1 MKKIFTLIVLALF
14 MSLSAMA
21 DWSLGNLA
29 YNIKEGTTVR
39 MSKVMKSGIKVTFPE
54 VTDNKYSDVTLSAV
68 LIPETGDEILLE
80 GVAGTYK
87 DGVVFKDFGELQND
101 MKYTFKLT
109 EFIAGEGEE
118 IAWEEGNEPTL
129 TFTVKNVERKLSW
142 NLAQTVTAEEEEAI
156 KSNIAGENPMWADAT
171 NKKDAT
177 KNRFQ
182 LMTDLNE
189 EILTID
195 GNTPISMTDG
205 LYITTKAKN
214 LLIAQTSGTKV
225 KRLHLAQRG
234 NKVLIP
240 DCNVGDK
247 VAIKFGYVDTK
258 KEHSIQIPNATCPD
272 ATNEAKDSVASGKS
286 VALHVFKVEKEG
298 DLEIIVNNSVI
309 TSIEITPFSNEKYK
323 YTVVAKD
330 PEGNVLKTIK
340 TETEGAAGDVVS
352 VPYNYWLMNA
362 EGKIFT
368 YGARGSEF
376 KQDFTLKSDTTFV
389 IEYKD
394 AEISGGVYCMEGED
408 LVTAD
413 SVTVG
418 LITHQNVGVRC
429 SNRAAA
435 YNTKDVELCK
445 LNAGTYKIQAAL
457 FDNAKGNSIY
467 NFSVGVDSIGLMSTS
482 DNMSL
487 AESSLIT
494 VTEDN
499 TPVIWKA
506 GTSDNKGLDAI
517 IIYASTDTPEP
528 EPEPGTGIKD
538 VTVSGNAKASKMV
551 RNGQII
557 IVKGNNEYNV
567 VGSQIK

>member
-29 YNIKEGTTVR
+29 YNIKEGATVR

-272 ATNEAKDSVASGKS
+272 ATNEAKDSVASPKKEATHAFT
-286 VALHVFKVEKEG
+286 VKKEG

-309 TSIEITPFSNEKYK
+309 TSIEITPASNERYK

-457 FDNAKGNSIY
+457 FDNAKTGSVY
-467 NFSVGVDSIGLMSTS
+467 NFYVGTDSIGLMSTS

-506 GTSDNKGLDAI
+506 GTSESKGLDAI

-538 VTVSGNAKASKMV
+538 VTVSGNAKAKKVV

>member
-1 MKKIFTLIVLALF
+1 
-14 MSLSAMA
+14 
-21 DWSLGNLA
+21 
-29 YNIKEGTTVR
+29 
-39 MSKVMKSGIKVTFPE
+39 
-54 VTDNKYSDVTLSAV
+54 
-68 LIPETGDEILLE
+68 
-80 GVAGTYK
+80 
-87 DGVVFKDFGELQND
+87 
-101 MKYTFKLT
+101 
-109 EFIAGEGEE
+109 
-118 IAWEEGNEPTL
+118 
-129 TFTVKNVERKLSW
+129 
-142 NLAQTVTAEEEEAI
+142 
-156 KSNIAGENPMWADAT
+156 MWADAT

-234 NKVLIP
+234 NKILIP

-323 YTVVAKD
+323 YTAVAKD
-330 PEGNVLKTIK
+330 PEGNVLKTFI

-457 FDNAKGNSIY
+457 FDNAKTGSVY
-467 NFSVGVDSIGLMSTS
+467 NFYVGTDSIGLMSTS

-506 GTSDNKGLDAI
+506 GTSESKGLDAI

-528 EPEPGTGIKD
+528 EPGEGTGIKD
-538 VTVSGNAKASKMV
+538 ITVSGKAKAKKMV

>member
-29 YNIKEGTTVR
+29 YNIKEGATVR

-457 FDNAKGNSIY
+457 FDNAKTGSVY
-467 NFSVGVDSIGLMSTS
+467 NFYVGTDSIGLMSTS

-506 GTSDNKGLDAI
+506 GTSESKGLDAI

-538 VTVSGNAKASKMV
+538 VTVSGNAKAKKVV

>member
-21 DWSLGNLA
+21 DWSLGNLG
-29 YNIKEGTTVR
+29 YNIKEGATVR

-54 VTDNKYSDVTLSAV
+54 VTDNKYSDVTMSAV

-87 DGVVFKDFGELQND
+87 DGVVFKEFGELQND

-118 IAWEEGNEPTL
+118 IAWEEGTEPTL

-142 NLAQTVTAEEEEAI
+142 NLAQTVTAEEEEALKTI
-156 KSNIAGENPMWADAT
+156 AAGENPRWITAGSGSKA
-171 NKKDAT
+171 
-177 KNRFQ
+177 RFQ
-182 LMTDLNE
+182 LMADLNE

-205 LYITTKAKN
+205 LYITSKAKN
-214 LLIAQTSGTKV
+214 LLVAQTAGTSV
-225 KRLHLAQRG
+225 KRLHLAQKG
-234 NKVLIP
+234 NKILIP

-247 VAIKFGYVDTK
+247 VAIKHGYVDNK
-258 KEHSIQIPNATCPD
+258 KEYSIQIPNATCPD
-272 ATNEAKDSVASGKS
+272 ATNANKDSIRSEKKPS
-286 VALHVFKVEKEG
+286 LHVFTVNKEG

-330 PEGNVLKTIK
+330 PEGNVLKTFK

-376 KQDFTLKSDTTFV
+376 KQEFTLKSDTTFV

-435 YNTKDVELCK
+435 YNTVDVELCK

-467 NFSVGVDSIGLMSTS
+467 NFYVGTDSIGLMSTS

-506 GTSDNKGLDAI
+506 GTSESKGLDAI
-517 IIYASTDTPEP
+517 IIYASTDSP
-528 EPEPGTGIKD
+528 EPEPGPGTGIND
-538 VTVSGNAKASKMV
+538 VTVSGKAKAKKMV

-557 IVKGNNEYNV
+557 IVKGNNEYNA

>member
-1 MKKIFTLIVLALF
+1 MKKIFTLTVLALF

-21 DWSLGNLA
+21 DWSLGNLG
-29 YNIKEGTTVR
+29 YNIKEGATVR
-39 MSKVMKSGIKVTFPE
+39 LSKVMKSGIKVTFPE
-54 VTDNKYSDVTLSAV
+54 VTDNKYADVNLSAV
-68 LIPETGDEILLE
+68 LTPETGDEIVLE
-80 GVAGTYK
+80 GVGTYT

-101 MKYTFKLT
+101 MKYTLKITYFN
-109 EFIAGEGEE
+109 AGEGEE
-118 IAWEEGNEPTL
+118 IEWKEGTEPTL

-156 KSNIAGENPMWADAT
+156 KSIIAAGGENPRWTVSGSGAKA
-171 NKKDAT
+171 
-177 KNRFQ
+177 RFQ
-182 LMTDLNE
+182 LMANLDE

-205 LYITTKAKN
+205 LYITAKAKN
-214 LLIAQTSGTKV
+214 LLVAQTAGTSV

-272 ATNEAKDSVASGKS
+272 ATNEAKDSVASGKK
-286 VALHVFKVEKEG
+286 VALHLFTVKKEG

-309 TSIEITPFSNEKYK
+309 TSIEITPASNERYK
-323 YTVVAKD
+323 YTAVAKD
-330 PEGNVLKTIK
+330 PEGNVLKTFI

-362 EGKIFT
+362 EGKVFT

-413 SVTVG
+413 STAVG
-418 LITHQNVGVRC
+418 LITHQNVSVRC

-435 YNTKDVELCK
+435 YNNEDVELCK

-467 NFSVGVDSIGLMSTS
+467 NFSVGEDSIGLMSTS

-506 GTSDNKGLDAI
+506 GTSESKGLDAI

-528 EPEPGTGIKD
+528 EPGEGTGIND
-538 VTVSGNAKASKMV
+538 ITVSGNAKAKKMV

>member
-1 MKKIFTLIVLALF
+1 MKKIFTLTVLALF

-21 DWSLGNLA
+21 DWSLGNLG
-29 YNIKEGTTVR
+29 YNIKEGATVR

-54 VTDNKYSDVTLSAV
+54 VTDNIYTDVTLSAV

-87 DGVVFKDFGELQND
+87 DGVVFKEFGELQND

-118 IAWEEGNEPTL
+118 IAWKEGTEPTL
-129 TFTVKNVERKLSW
+129 TFTVKDVERKLSW

-156 KSNIAGENPMWADAT
+156 NAIAAQENGRWAT
-171 NKKDAT
+171 TGNKGKD
-177 KNRFQ
+177 RFQ

-214 LLIAQTSGTKV
+214 LLVAQTAGTSV
-225 KRLHLAQRG
+225 KRLHLAQKG
-234 NKVLIP
+234 NKILIP

-247 VAIKFGYVDTK
+247 IAITHGQVDTK
-258 KEHSIQIPNATCPD
+258 KEYSIQIPNATCPD
-272 ATNEAKDSVASGKS
+272 ATNANKDSIRSEKKPS
-286 VALHVFKVEKEG
+286 LHVFTVKKEG

-330 PEGNVLKTIK
+330 PEGNVLKTFM

-408 LVTAD
+408 LVKEGSTA
-413 SVTVG
+413 VG
-418 LITHQNVGVRC
+418 LIAHQNVGVRC

-435 YNTKDVELCK
+435 YNTEDVEFCK

-457 FDNAKGNSIY
+457 FDNVKTGSTY
-467 NFSVGVDSIGLMSTS
+467 NFSVGTEAIELMSTS

-506 GTSDNKGLDAI
+506 GTSESKGLDAI

-538 VTVSGNAKASKMV
+538 VTVSGKAKAKKMV

>member
-1 MKKIFTLIVLALF
+1 MKKIFTLTVLALF

-21 DWSLGNLA
+21 DWSLGNLG
-29 YNIKEGTTVR
+29 YNIKEGATVR

-54 VTDNKYSDVTLSAV
+54 VTDNQYSNVTLSAV
-68 LIPETGDEILLE
+68 LTPETGDAIVLE
-80 GVAGTYK
+80 GIEGTYQ

-234 NKVLIP
+234 NKILIP

-323 YTVVAKD
+323 YTAVAKD
-330 PEGNVLKTIK
+330 PEGNVLKTFI

-457 FDNAKGNSIY
+457 FDNAKTGSVY
-467 NFSVGVDSIGLMSTS
+467 NFYVGTDSIGLMSTS

-506 GTSDNKGLDAI
+506 GTSESKGLDAI

-528 EPEPGTGIKD
+528 EPGEGTGIKD
-538 VTVSGNAKASKMV
+538 ITVSGKAKAKKMV

>member
-21 DWSLGNLA
+21 GWSLGNLA
-29 YNIKEGTTVR
+29 YNIKEGATVR

-54 VTDNKYSDVTLSAV
+54 VTDNKQLDVTMNAV
-68 LIPETGDEILLE
+68 LTSATGVVIPLE
-80 GVAGTYK
+80 GVGTYK
-87 DGVVFKDFGELQND
+87 DGVVFKDFGEQLQND
-101 MKYTFKLT
+101 MKYTFKIT

-118 IAWEEGNEPTL
+118 IAWEEGSEPTL

-142 NLAQTVTAEEEEAI
+142 NLAQTVTAEEEEAL
-156 KSNIAGENPMWADAT
+156 KAIAAQNGRWT
-171 NKKDAT
+171 TTGNKGKD
-177 KNRFQ
+177 RFQ

-214 LLIAQTSGTKV
+214 LLVAQTAGTKV
-225 KRLHLAQRG
+225 KRLHLAQPG
-234 NKVLIP
+234 NKILIP

-247 VAIKFGYVDTK
+247 VAIKFGYVDKK
-258 KEHSIQIPNATCPD
+258 KEYSIQIPNATCPD
-272 ATNEAKDSVASGKS
+272 ATNEAKDSVASAKS
-286 VALHVFKVEKEG
+286 PALHVFKVEKEG

-309 TSIEITPFSNEKYK
+309 TSIDITPFSDEKYK

-352 VPYNYWLMNA
+352 VPYNFWLMNA
-362 EGKIFT
+362 EGKVFT
-368 YGARGSEF
+368 FGARGSEF

-467 NFSVGVDSIGLMSTS
+467 NFYVGTDSIGLMSTS

-506 GTSDNKGLDAI
+506 GTSESKGLDAI

-528 EPEPGTGIKD
+528 EPGEDTGIND
-538 VTVSGNAKASKMV
+538 VTVSGNAKAKKMV

-557 IVKGNNEYNV
+557 IVKGNNEYNA

>member
-29 YNIKEGTTVR
+29 YNIQEGATVR

-54 VTDNKYSDVTLSAV
+54 VTDNQYSDVTMNAV
-68 LIPETGDEILLE
+68 LTSETGDVIPLE

-87 DGVVFKDFGELQND
+87 DGVVFKDFGEQLQND
-101 MKYTFKLT
+101 MKYTFKIT

-118 IAWEEGNEPTL
+118 IAWEEGSEPTL

-142 NLAQTVTAEEEEAI
+142 NLAQTVTAEEEEAL
-156 KSNIAGENPMWADAT
+156 KAIAAQNGRWT
-171 NKKDAT
+171 TTGNKGKD
-177 KNRFQ
+177 RFQ

-214 LLIAQTSGTKV
+214 LLVAQTAGTKV
-225 KRLHLAQRG
+225 KRLHLAQPG
-234 NKVLIP
+234 NKILIP

-247 VAIKFGYVDTK
+247 IAIKHGYVDTK
-258 KEHSIQIPNATCPD
+258 KEYSIQIPNATCPD
-272 ATNEAKDSVASGKS
+272 ATNANKDSIRSEKS
-286 VALHVFKVEKEG
+286 PSLHVFTVNKEG
-298 DLEIIVNNSVI
+298 DLEIIVNNTVI

-368 YGARGSEF
+368 YGTRGSEF

-418 LITHQNVGVRC
+418 LITHQNVAVRC

-435 YNTKDVELCK
+435 YNKVDVELCK

-457 FDNAKGNSIY
+457 FDNAKTGSVY
-467 NFSVGVDSIGLMSTS
+467 NFYVGTDSIGLMSTS
-482 DNMSL
+482 DNMSI

-506 GTSDNKGLDAI
+506 GTSESKGLDAI

-528 EPEPGTGIKD
+528 EPGEDTGIND
-538 VTVSGNAKASKMV
+538 ITVSGKAKAKKMV
-551 RNGQII
+551 RNGQLI
-557 IVKGNNEYNV
+557 IVKGNNEYNA

>member
-29 YNIKEGTTVR
+29 YNIKEGATVR

-87 DGVVFKDFGELQND
+87 DGVVFKEFGELQND

-118 IAWEEGNEPTL
+118 IAWEEGTEPTL
-129 TFTVKNVERKLSW
+129 TFTVKDVERKLSW

-156 KSNIAGENPMWADAT
+156 NAIAAQENGRWAISGKGNKS
-171 NKKDAT
+171 
-177 KNRFQ
+177 RFQ

-214 LLIAQTSGTKV
+214 LLVSQTTGSY
-225 KRLHLAQRG
+225 KRLHLAQKG

-258 KEHSIQIPNATCPD
+258 NEHPIQIPNAPCPD

-362 EGKIFT
+362 EGKVFT

-445 LNAGTYKIQAAL
+445 LNADTYKIQAAL

-467 NFSVGVDSIGLMSTS
+467 NFYVGTDSIGLMSTS

-506 GTSDNKGLDAI
+506 GTSESKGLDAI

-528 EPEPGTGIKD
+528 EPGEGTGIND
-538 VTVSGNAKASKMV
+538 VTVSGKAKAKKMV

>member
-1 MKKIFTLIVLALF
+1 MKKIFTLTVLALF

-21 DWSLGNLA
+21 DWSLGNLG
-29 YNIKEGTTVR
+29 YNIKEGATVR
-39 MSKVMKSGIKVTFPE
+39 LSKVMKSGIKVTFPE
-54 VTDNKYSDVTLSAV
+54 VVENKYSNVTLSAV
-68 LIPETGDEILLE
+68 LTPETGDAIQLE
-80 GVAGTYK
+80 GVEGTYT

-205 LYITTKAKN
+205 LYITAKAKN

-340 TETEGAAGDVVS
+340 TKTEGAAGDVVS

-457 FDNAKGNSIY
+457 FDNAKTGSVY
-467 NFSVGVDSIGLMSTS
+467 NFYVGTDSIGLMSTS

-506 GTSDNKGLDAI
+506 GTSESKGLDAI

-528 EPEPGTGIKD
+528 EPGEGTGIND
-538 VTVSGNAKASKMV
+538 ITVSGNAKAKKMV

>member
-29 YNIKEGTTVR
+29 YNIKEGATVR

-54 VTDNKYSDVTLSAV
+54 VTDNKFSDVTLSAV

-87 DGVVFKDFGELQND
+87 DGVVFKEFGELQND

-129 TFTVKNVERKLSW
+129 TFTVKDVERKLSW

-156 KSNIAGENPMWADAT
+156 NAIAAQENGRWAISGKG
-171 NKKDAT
+171 NKA
-177 KNRFQ
+177 RFQ

-214 LLIAQTSGTKV
+214 LLVSQTTGSY

-272 ATNEAKDSVASGKS
+272 ATNAAKDSVASGKS
-286 VALHVFKVEKEG
+286 VALHVFNVKKEG
-298 DLEIIVNNSVI
+298 DLEMIVNNTVI
-309 TSIEITPFSNEKYK
+309 TSIEITPASNEKYK
-323 YTVVAKD
+323 YTAVAKD
-330 PEGNVLKTIK
+330 PEGNVLKTFI

-394 AEISGGVYCMEGED
+394 ANISDCVYCVEGED
-408 LVTAD
+408 LMTAD

-418 LITHQNVGVRC
+418 LITHQNVAVRC
-429 SNRAAA
+429 SNKAAA
-435 YNTKDVELCK
+435 FNTKDVELCK

-467 NFSVGVDSIGLMSTS
+467 NFYVGTDSIGLMSTS

-506 GTSDNKGLDAI
+506 GTSESKGLDAI

-528 EPEPGTGIKD
+528 EPGEGTGIND
-538 VTVSGNAKASKMV
+538 VTVSGKAKAKKMV

>member
-1 MKKIFTLIVLALF
+1 MKKIFTLTVLALF

-29 YNIKEGTTVR
+29 YNIKEGATVR

-118 IAWEEGNEPTL
+118 IAWEEGTEPTL

-457 FDNAKGNSIY
+457 FDNAKTGSVY
-467 NFSVGVDSIGLMSTS
+467 NFYVGTDSIGLMSTS

-506 GTSDNKGLDAI
+506 GTSESKGLDAI
-517 IIYASTDTPEP
+517 IICASTDTPEP
-528 EPEPGTGIKD
+528 EPGEGTGIKD
-538 VTVSGNAKASKMV
+538 ITVSGKAKAKKMV

>member
-29 YNIKEGTTVR
+29 YNIKEGATVR

-87 DGVVFKDFGELQND
+87 DGIVFKEFGELQND

-118 IAWEEGNEPTL
+118 IAWEEGTEPTL

-142 NLAQTVTAEEEEAI
+142 NLAQTVTAEEEEAL
-156 KSNIAGENPMWADAT
+156 KSIAAGENPRWITAGSGSKA
-171 NKKDAT
+171 
-177 KNRFQ
+177 RFQ
-182 LMTDLNE
+182 LMADLNE

-214 LLIAQTSGTKV
+214 LLVAQTAGTSV
-225 KRLHLAQRG
+225 KRLHLAQKG
-234 NKVLIP
+234 NKILIP

-247 VAIKFGYVDTK
+247 IAIKHGYVDNK
-258 KEHSIQIPNATCPD
+258 KEYSIQIPNATCPD
-272 ATNEAKDSVASGKS
+272 ATNANKDSIRSEKKPS
-286 VALHVFKVEKEG
+286 LHVFTVNKEG

-330 PEGNVLKTIK
+330 PEGNVLKTFK

-376 KQDFTLKSDTTFV
+376 KQEFTLKSDTTFV
-389 IEYKD
+389 IECKD

-435 YNTKDVELCK
+435 YNTVDVELCK

-467 NFSVGVDSIGLMSTS
+467 NFYVGTDSIGLMSTS

-506 GTSDNKGLDAI
+506 GTSESKGLDAI

-528 EPEPGTGIKD
+528 EPGEGTGIND
-538 VTVSGNAKASKMV
+538 VTVSGNAKAKKMV

>member
-21 DWSLGNLA
+21 GWSLGNLA
-29 YNIKEGTTVR
+29 YNIKEGATVR

-54 VTDNKYSDVTLSAV
+54 VTDNKQLDVTLNAV
-68 LIPETGDEILLE
+68 LTSATGVVIPLE
-80 GVAGTYK
+80 GFAGTYK
-87 DGVVFKDFGELQND
+87 DGVVFKDFGEQLQND
-101 MKYTFKLT
+101 MKYTFKIT

-118 IAWEEGNEPTL
+118 IAWEEGSEPTL

-142 NLAQTVTAEEEEAI
+142 NLAQTVTAEEEEAL
-156 KSNIAGENPMWADAT
+156 KAIAAQNGRWT
-171 NKKDAT
+171 TTGNKGKD
-177 KNRFQ
+177 RFQ

-214 LLIAQTSGTKV
+214 LLVAQTAGTKV
-225 KRLHLAQRG
+225 KRLHLAQPG
-234 NKVLIP
+234 NKILIP

-247 VAIKFGYVDTK
+247 VAIKFGYVDK
-258 KEHSIQIPNATCPD
+258 NKEYSIQIPNATCPD
-272 ATNEAKDSVASGKS
+272 ATNEAKDSVASAKS
-286 VALHVFKVEKEG
+286 PALHVFKVEKEG

-309 TSIEITPFSNEKYK
+309 TSIDITPFSDEKYK

-352 VPYNYWLMNA
+352 VPYNFWLMNA
-362 EGKIFT
+362 EGKVFT
-368 YGARGSEF
+368 FGARGSEF

-467 NFSVGVDSIGLMSTS
+467 NFYVGTDSIGLMSTS

-506 GTSDNKGLDAI
+506 GTSESKGLDAI

-528 EPEPGTGIKD
+528 EPGEDTGIND
-538 VTVSGNAKASKMV
+538 VTVSGNAKAKKMV

-557 IVKGNNEYNV
+557 IVKGNNEYNA

>member
-21 DWSLGNLA
+21 DWSLGNLG
-29 YNIKEGTTVR
+29 YNIKEGATVR
-39 MSKVMKSGIKVTFPE
+39 LSKVMKSGIKVTFPE

-118 IAWEEGNEPTL
+118 MAWEEGTEPTL

-309 TSIEITPFSNEKYK
+309 TSIEITPASNERYK
-323 YTVVAKD
+323 YTAVAKD
-330 PEGNVLKTIK
+330 PEGNVLKTFI

-362 EGKIFT
+362 EGKVFT
-368 YGARGSEF
+368 YGERGSEF

-394 AEISGGVYCMEGED
+394 AKISDGVYCMEGED

-457 FDNAKGNSIY
+457 FDNAKTGSVY
-467 NFSVGVDSIGLMSTS
+467 NFYVGTDSIGLMSTS

-506 GTSDNKGLDAI
+506 GTSESKGLDAI

-528 EPEPGTGIKD
+528 EPGEGTGIKD
-538 VTVSGNAKASKMV
+538 ITVSGKAKAKKMV

>member
-1 MKKIFTLIVLALF
+1 MKKIFTLTVLALF

-29 YNIKEGTTVR
+29 YNIKEGATVR

-54 VTDNKYSDVTLSAV
+54 VTDNKFSDVTLSAV

-87 DGVVFKDFGELQND
+87 DGVVFKEFGELQND
-101 MKYTFKLT
+101 MKYTFKVT

-118 IAWEEGNEPTL
+118 MTWDEGSEPTL
-129 TFTVKNVERKLSW
+129 TFTVKNVERILSW
-142 NLAQTVTAEEEEAI
+142 NLGQTVTAEEEEAL
-156 KSNIAGENPMWADAT
+156 KAIAAQENPRWAVAGSGA
-171 NKKDAT
+171 KG
-177 KNRFQ
+177 RFQ
-182 LMTDLNE
+182 LMKDLDE

-214 LLIAQTSGTKV
+214 LLVAQTSGSSV
-225 KRLHLAQRG
+225 KRLHLAQRS
-234 NKVLIP
+234 NKILIP

-272 ATNEAKDSVASGKS
+272 ATNQAKDSVASAKS
-286 VALHVFKVEKEG
+286 VALHVFTVQKEG
-298 DLEIIVNNSVI
+298 DLEMIVNNTVI
-309 TSIEITPFSNEKYK
+309 TSIEITPASNEKYK
-323 YTVVAKD
+323 YTAVAKD
-330 PEGNVLKTIK
+330 PEGNVLKTFI

-352 VPYNYWLMNA
+352 VPYNYWLKNA
-362 EGKIFT
+362 EGKVFT
-368 YGARGSEF
+368 FGARGSEF

-394 AEISGGVYCMEGED
+394 AGISDCVYCMEGED

-418 LITHQNVGVRC
+418 LITHQNVAVRC
-429 SNRAAA
+429 SNKAAA
-435 YNTKDVELCK
+435 FNTKDVEFCK

-457 FDNAKGNSIY
+457 FDNAKTGSVY
-467 NFSVGVDSIGLMSTS
+467 NFYVGTDSIGLMSTS
-482 DNMSL
+482 DNMSF
-487 AESSLIT
+487 AESALIT

-506 GTSDNKGLDAI
+506 GTSESKGLDAI
-517 IIYASTDTPEP
+517 IIYASTDAP
-528 EPEPGTGIKD
+528 EPEPGEGEGTGIND
-538 VTVSGNAKASKMV
+538 VTVSGNAKAKKMV

-557 IVKGNNEYNV
+557 IVKGNNEYNA

>member
-1 MKKIFTLIVLALF
+1 MKKIFTLTVLALF

-21 DWSLGNLA
+21 DWSLGNLG
-29 YNIKEGTTVR
+29 YNIKEGATVR
-39 MSKVMKSGIKVTFPE
+39 LSKVMKSGIKVTFPE

-272 ATNEAKDSVASGKS
+272 ATNEAKDSVASGKK
-286 VALHVFKVEKEG
+286 VALHLFKVEKEG

-362 EGKIFT
+362 EGKVFT
-368 YGARGSEF
+368 YGERGSEF

-408 LVTAD
+408 LVKEGSTA
-413 SVTVG
+413 VG

-457 FDNAKGNSIY
+457 FDNAKTGSVY
-467 NFSVGVDSIGLMSTS
+467 NFYVGTDSIGLMSTS

-506 GTSDNKGLDAI
+506 GTSESKGLDAI

-528 EPEPGTGIKD
+528 EPGEGTGIKD
-538 VTVSGNAKASKMV
+538 VTVSGNAKAKKVV

-557 IVKGNNEYNV
+557 IVKGNNEYNT

>member
-29 YNIKEGTTVR
+29 YNIKEGATVR

-467 NFSVGVDSIGLMSTS
+467 NFYVGTDSIGLMSTS

-506 GTSDNKGLDAI
+506 GTSESKGLDAI

-528 EPEPGTGIKD
+528 EPGEGTGIKD
-538 VTVSGNAKASKMV
+538 ITVSGNAKAKKMV

>member
-29 YNIKEGTTVR
+29 YNIKEGATVR

-54 VTDNKYSDVTLSAV
+54 VTDNKFSDVTMSAV

-457 FDNAKGNSIY
+457 FDNAKTGSVY
-467 NFSVGVDSIGLMSTS
+467 NFYVGTDSIGLMSTS

-506 GTSDNKGLDAI
+506 GTSESKGLDAI

-528 EPEPGTGIKD
+528 EPGEGTGIKD
-538 VTVSGNAKASKMV
+538 ITVSGKAKAKKMV

>member
-29 YNIKEGTTVR
+29 YNIKEGATVR

-54 VTDNKYSDVTLSAV
+54 VTDNKYSDVTMSAV

-118 IAWEEGNEPTL
+118 IAWEEGTEPTL

-142 NLAQTVTAEEEEAI
+142 NLAQTVTAEEEEALKTI
-156 KSNIAGENPMWADAT
+156 AAGENPRWITAGSGSKA
-171 NKKDAT
+171 
-177 KNRFQ
+177 RFQ
-182 LMTDLNE
+182 LMADLNE

-205 LYITTKAKN
+205 LYITSKAKN
-214 LLIAQTSGTKV
+214 LLVAQTAGTSV
-225 KRLHLAQRG
+225 KRLHLAQKG
-234 NKVLIP
+234 NKILIP
-240 DCNVGDK
+240 DCNAGDK
-247 VAIKFGYVDTK
+247 IAIKHGYVDNK
-258 KEHSIQIPNATCPD
+258 KEYSIQIPNATCPD
-272 ATNEAKDSVASGKS
+272 ATNANKDSIRSEKKPS
-286 VALHVFKVEKEG
+286 LHVFTVNKEG
-298 DLEIIVNNSVI
+298 DLEIIVNNTVI

-330 PEGNVLKTIK
+330 PEGNVLKTFK

-376 KQDFTLKSDTTFV
+376 KQEFTLKSDTTFV

-394 AEISGGVYCMEGED
+394 AEISDGVYCMEGED

-435 YNTKDVELCK
+435 YNTVDVELCK

-467 NFSVGVDSIGLMSTS
+467 NFYVGTDSIGLMSTS

-506 GTSDNKGLDAI
+506 GTSESKGLDAI

-528 EPEPGTGIKD
+528 EPGEGTGIND
-538 VTVSGNAKASKMV
+538 VTVSGKAKAKKMV

-557 IVKGNNEYNV
+557 IVKGNNKYNV

>member
-21 DWSLGNLA
+21 DWSLGNLG
-29 YNIKEGTTVR
+29 YNIKEGATVR

-457 FDNAKGNSIY
+457 FDNAKTGSVY
-467 NFSVGVDSIGLMSTS
+467 NFYVGTDSIGLMSTS

-506 GTSDNKGLDAI
+506 GTSESKGLDAI

-528 EPEPGTGIKD
+528 EPGEGTGIKD
-538 VTVSGNAKASKMV
+538 ITVSGKAKAKKMV

>member
-1 MKKIFTLIVLALF
+1 MKKIFTLTVLALF

-21 DWSLGNLA
+21 DWSLGNLG
-29 YNIKEGTTVR
+29 YNIKEGATVR

-182 LMTDLNE
+182 LMTDLDE

-195 GNTPISMTDG
+195 GSTPISMTDG
-205 LYITTKAKN
+205 LYITAKAKN

-247 VAIKFGYVDTK
+247 VAIKFGYVDTR
-258 KEHSIQIPNATCPD
+258 KEYSIQIPNATCPD
-272 ATNEAKDSVASGKS
+272 ATNEAKDSVASGKK
-286 VALHVFKVEKEG
+286 VALHLFKVEKEG

-309 TSIEITPFSNEKYK
+309 TSIEITPASNERYK

-362 EGKIFT
+362 EGKVFT
-368 YGARGSEF
+368 YGERGSEF

-408 LVTAD
+408 LVKEGSTA
-413 SVTVG
+413 VG

-435 YNTKDVELCK
+435 YNTVDVELCK

-457 FDNAKGNSIY
+457 FDNAKTGSVY
-467 NFSVGVDSIGLMSTS
+467 NFYVGTDSIGLMSTS

-506 GTSDNKGLDAI
+506 GTSESKGLDAI

-528 EPEPGTGIKD
+528 EPGEGTGIKD
-538 VTVSGNAKASKMV
+538 ITVSGKAKAKKMV

>member
-29 YNIKEGTTVR
+29 YNIKEGATVR

-234 NKVLIP
+234 NKILIP

-247 VAIKFGYVDTK
+247 IAIKHFYVDTR
-258 KEHSIQIPNATCPD
+258 KEYSIQIPNATCPD
-272 ATNEAKDSVASGKS
+272 ATNEAKDSVASGKK
-286 VALHVFKVEKEG
+286 VALHLFTVKKEG

-309 TSIEITPFSNEKYK
+309 TSIEITPASNERYK
-323 YTVVAKD
+323 YTAVAKD
-330 PEGNVLKTIK
+330 SEGNVLKTFI

-362 EGKIFT
+362 EGKVFT
-368 YGARGSEF
+368 YGERGSEF

-394 AEISGGVYCMEGED
+394 AEISNGVYCMEGED
-408 LVTAD
+408 LVKEGSTA
-413 SVTVG
+413 VG
-418 LITHQNVGVRC
+418 LITHQNVSVRC

-435 YNTKDVELCK
+435 YNNEDVELCK

-506 GTSDNKGLDAI
+506 GTSESKGLDAI

>member
-1 MKKIFTLIVLALF
+1 MKKIFTLTVLALF

-29 YNIKEGTTVR
+29 YNIKEGATVR

-457 FDNAKGNSIY
+457 FDNAKTGSVY
-467 NFSVGVDSIGLMSTS
+467 NFYVGTDSIGLMSTS

-506 GTSDNKGLDAI
+506 GTSESKGLDAI

-528 EPEPGTGIKD
+528 EPGEGTGIKD
-538 VTVSGNAKASKMV
+538 ITVSGKAKAKKMV

>member
-1 MKKIFTLIVLALF
+1 
-14 MSLSAMA
+14 
-21 DWSLGNLA
+21 
-29 YNIKEGTTVR
+29 
-39 MSKVMKSGIKVTFPE
+39 
-54 VTDNKYSDVTLSAV
+54 
-68 LIPETGDEILLE
+68 
-80 GVAGTYK
+80 
-87 DGVVFKDFGELQND
+87 

-109 EFIAGEGEE
+109 EFSAGEGEE
-118 IAWEEGNEPTL
+118 IAWEEGTEPTL

-142 NLAQTVTAEEEEAI
+142 NLAQTVTAEEEEALKTI
-156 KSNIAGENPMWADAT
+156 AAGENPRWITAGSGSKA
-171 NKKDAT
+171 
-177 KNRFQ
+177 RFQ

-205 LYITTKAKN
+205 LYITSKAKN
-214 LLIAQTSGTKV
+214 LLVAQTAGTSV
-225 KRLHLAQRG
+225 KRLHLAQKG
-234 NKVLIP
+234 NKILIP

-247 VAIKFGYVDTK
+247 IAIKHGYVDNK
-258 KEHSIQIPNATCPD
+258 KEYSIQIPNATCPD
-272 ATNEAKDSVASGKS
+272 ATNANKDSIRSEKKPS
-286 VALHVFKVEKEG
+286 LHVFTVNKEG

-330 PEGNVLKTIK
+330 PEGNVLKTFK

-376 KQDFTLKSDTTFV
+376 KQEFTLKSDTTFV

-394 AEISGGVYCMEGED
+394 AEISDGVYCMEGED

-435 YNTKDVELCK
+435 YNTVDVELCK

-467 NFSVGVDSIGLMSTS
+467 NFYVGTDSIGLMSTS

-506 GTSDNKGLDAI
+506 GTSESKGLDAI

-528 EPEPGTGIKD
+528 EPGEGTGIND
-538 VTVSGNAKASKMV
+538 VTVSGKAKAKKMV

>member
-1 MKKIFTLIVLALF
+1 MKKIFTLTVLALF

-21 DWSLGNLA
+21 DWSLGNLG
-29 YNIKEGTTVR
+29 YNIKEGATVR
-39 MSKVMKSGIKVTFPE
+39 LSKVMKSGIKVTFPE

-109 EFIAGEGEE
+109 EFIAGGGEE

-457 FDNAKGNSIY
+457 FDNAKTGSVY
-467 NFSVGVDSIGLMSTS
+467 NFYVGTDSIGLMSTS

-506 GTSDNKGLDAI
+506 GTSESKGLDAI

-528 EPEPGTGIKD
+528 EPGEGTGIKD
-538 VTVSGNAKASKMV
+538 ITVSGKAKAKKMV

-557 IVKGNNEYNV
+557 IVKGNNEYNI

>member
-1 MKKIFTLIVLALF
+1 MKKIFTLTVLALF

-29 YNIKEGTTVR
+29 YNIKEGATVH

-54 VTDNKYSDVTLSAV
+54 VTDNKYQDVTLSAV
-68 LIPETGDEILLE
+68 LTPETGDAIVLE
-80 GVAGTYK
+80 GISGTYK

-101 MKYTFKLT
+101 MKYTFKVT

-118 IAWEEGNEPTL
+118 MVWDESNEPTL
-129 TFTVKNVERKLSW
+129 TFTVKNVERILSW
-142 NLAQTVTAEEEEAI
+142 NLSQTVTAEEEEAL
-156 KSNIAGENPMWADAT
+156 KAIAAQENGRWAVSGDG
-171 NKKDAT
+171 T
-177 KNRFQ
+177 KARFQ
-182 LMTDLNE
+182 LMKDLDE

-205 LYITTKAKN
+205 LYITSKAKN
-214 LLIAQTSGTKV
+214 LLIAQTTGSSV
-225 KRLHLAQRG
+225 KRLHLAQPG

-247 VAIKFGYVDTK
+247 VAIKFGWVDK
-258 KEHSIQIPNATCPD
+258 NKEHSIQIPNATCPD
-272 ATNEAKDSVASGKS
+272 ATNAAKDSVASAKS
-286 VALHVFKVEKEG
+286 VALHVFTVQKEG
-298 DLEIIVNNSVI
+298 DLEMIVNNTVI
-309 TSIEITPFSNEKYK
+309 TSIEITPASNEKYK
-323 YTVVAKD
+323 YTAVAKD
-330 PEGNVLKTIK
+330 PEGNVLKTFI

-352 VPYNYWLMNA
+352 VPYNYWLKNT
-362 EGKIFT
+362 EGKVFT
-368 YGARGSEF
+368 FGARGSEF

-394 AEISGGVYCMEGED
+394 ANISDCVYCVEGED

-418 LITHQNVGVRC
+418 LITHQNVAVRC
-429 SNRAAA
+429 SNKAAA
-435 YNTKDVELCK
+435 FNTKDVELCK

-467 NFSVGVDSIGLMSTS
+467 NFYVGTDSIGLMSTS

-506 GTSDNKGLDAI
+506 GTSESKGLDAI

-528 EPEPGTGIKD
+528 EPGEGTGIND
-538 VTVSGNAKASKMV
+538 VTVSGKAKAKKMV

>member
-29 YNIKEGTTVR
+29 YNIKEGATVR

-87 DGVVFKDFGELQND
+87 DGVVFKEFGELQND

-118 IAWEEGNEPTL
+118 IAWEEGTEPTL

-142 NLAQTVTAEEEEAI
+142 NLAQTVTAEEEEALKTI
-156 KSNIAGENPMWADAT
+156 AAGENPRWITAGSGSKA
-171 NKKDAT
+171 
-177 KNRFQ
+177 RFQ
-182 LMTDLNE
+182 LMADLNE

-205 LYITTKAKN
+205 LYITSKAKN
-214 LLIAQTSGTKV
+214 LLVAQTAGTSV
-225 KRLHLAQRG
+225 KRLHLAQKG
-234 NKVLIP
+234 NKILIP
-240 DCNVGDK
+240 DCNAGDK
-247 VAIKFGYVDTK
+247 IAIKHGYVDNK
-258 KEHSIQIPNATCPD
+258 KEYSIQIPNATCPD
-272 ATNEAKDSVASGKS
+272 ATNANKDSIRSEKKPS
-286 VALHVFKVEKEG
+286 LHVFTVNKEG
-298 DLEIIVNNSVI
+298 DLEIIVNNTVI

-330 PEGNVLKTIK
+330 PEGNVLKTFK

-376 KQDFTLKSDTTFV
+376 KQEFTLKSDTTFV

-394 AEISGGVYCMEGED
+394 AEISDGVYCMEGED

-435 YNTKDVELCK
+435 YNTVDVELCK

-467 NFSVGVDSIGLMSTS
+467 NFYVGTDSIGLMSTS

-506 GTSDNKGLDAI
+506 GTSESKGLDAI

-528 EPEPGTGIKD
+528 EPGEGTGIND
-538 VTVSGNAKASKMV
+538 VTVSGKAKAKKMV

-557 IVKGNNEYNV
+557 IVKGNNKYNV

>member
-29 YNIKEGTTVR
+29 YNIKEGATVR

-330 PEGNVLKTIK
+330 PEGNVLNTIK

>member
-29 YNIKEGTTVR
+29 YNIKEGATVR

-54 VTDNKYSDVTLSAV
+54 VTDNKYTNFTMSAV
-68 LIPETGDEILLE
+68 LTPETGDAIVLE
-80 GVAGTYK
+80 GIEGTYQ

-101 MKYTFKLT
+101 MKYTFKVT

-118 IAWEEGNEPTL
+118 MVWDESNEPTL
-129 TFTVKNVERKLSW
+129 TFTVKNVERILSW

-156 KSNIAGENPMWADAT
+156 NAIAAQENGRWAISGKG
-171 NKKDAT
+171 NKA
-177 KNRFQ
+177 RFQ

-214 LLIAQTSGTKV
+214 LLVSQTTGSY

-247 VAIKFGYVDTK
+247 VAIKFGYVDTR

-286 VALHVFKVEKEG
+286 VALHVFKIEKEG

-330 PEGNVLKTIK
+330 PEGNVLKTFK

-394 AEISGGVYCMEGED
+394 AGISGGVYCMEGED

-418 LITHQNVGVRC
+418 LITHQNVAVRC
-429 SNRAAA
+429 SNKAAA
-435 YNTKDVELCK
+435 FNTKDVELCK

-467 NFSVGVDSIGLMSTS
+467 NFYVGTDSIGLMSTS

-506 GTSDNKGLDAI
+506 GTSESKGLDAI

-528 EPEPGTGIKD
+528 EPGEGTGIND
-538 VTVSGNAKASKMV
+538 VTVSGKAKAKKMV

>member
-1 MKKIFTLIVLALF
+1 MKKIFTLTVLALF

-21 DWSLGNLA
+21 DWSLGNLG
-29 YNIKEGTTVR
+29 YNIKEGATVR

-54 VTDNKYSDVTLSAV
+54 VTDNKFSDVTLSAV

-156 KSNIAGENPMWADAT
+156 KSIIAAGGENPRWIT
-171 NKKDAT
+171 SGSKNKA
-177 KNRFQ
+177 RFQ
-182 LMTDLNE
+182 LMTDLDE

-205 LYITTKAKN
+205 LYITAKAKN
-214 LLIAQTSGTKV
+214 LLIAQTSGTSV
-225 KRLHLAQRG
+225 KRLHLAQRS
-234 NKVLIP
+234 NKILIP

-272 ATNEAKDSVASGKS
+272 ATNEAKDSVASPKKP
-286 VALHVFKVEKEG
+286 ALHVFTVEKEG

-309 TSIEITPFSNEKYK
+309 TSIEITPASNERYK
-323 YTVVAKD
+323 YTAVAKD
-330 PEGNVLKTIK
+330 PEGNVLKTFK

-394 AEISGGVYCMEGED
+394 AEISGGVYCMEGEN
-408 LVTAD
+408 LVKEGSTA
-413 SVTVG
+413 VG
-418 LITHQNVGVRC
+418 LITHQNVSVRC

-435 YNTKDVELCK
+435 YNNEDVELCK

-457 FDNAKGNSIY
+457 FDNAKTGSVY
-467 NFSVGVDSIGLMSTS
+467 NFYVGTDSIGLMSTS

-506 GTSDNKGLDAI
+506 GTSESKGLDAI

-557 IVKGNNEYNV
+557 IVKGNNEYNT

>member
-1 MKKIFTLIVLALF
+1 MKKIFTLTVLALF

-29 YNIKEGTTVR
+29 YNIKEGATVR

-467 NFSVGVDSIGLMSTS
+467 NFYVGTDSIGLMSTS

-506 GTSDNKGLDAI
+506 GTSESKGLDAI

-528 EPEPGTGIKD
+528 EPGEGTGIKD
-538 VTVSGNAKASKMV
+538 ITVSGKAKAKKMV

>member
-29 YNIKEGTTVR
+29 YNIKEGATVR

-87 DGVVFKDFGELQND
+87 DGVVFKEFGELQND

-118 IAWEEGNEPTL
+118 IAWEEGTEPTL

-142 NLAQTVTAEEEEAI
+142 NLAQTVTAEEEEAL
-156 KSNIAGENPMWADAT
+156 NAIAAQENGRWAISGKG
-171 NKKDAT
+171 NKA
-177 KNRFQ
+177 RFQ

-205 LYITTKAKN
+205 LYITSKAKN
-214 LLIAQTSGTKV
+214 LLVAQTAGTAV

-286 VALHVFKVEKEG
+286 VALHVFTVQKEG
-298 DLEIIVNNSVI
+298 DLEMIVNNTVI
-309 TSIEITPFSNEKYK
+309 TSIEITPASNEKYK
-323 YTVVAKD
+323 YTAVAKD
-330 PEGNVLKTIK
+330 PEGNVLKTFI

-352 VPYNYWLMNA
+352 VPYNYWLKNT
-362 EGKIFT
+362 EGKVFT
-368 YGARGSEF
+368 FGARGSEF

-394 AEISGGVYCMEGED
+394 ANISDCVYCMEGED

-418 LITHQNVGVRC
+418 LITHQNVAVRC
-429 SNRAAA
+429 SNKAAA
-435 YNTKDVELCK
+435 FNTKDVELCK

-467 NFSVGVDSIGLMSTS
+467 NFYVGTDSIGLMSTS

-506 GTSDNKGLDAI
+506 GTSESKGLDAI

-528 EPEPGTGIKD
+528 EPGEGEGTGIND
-538 VTVSGNAKASKMV
+538 VTVSGNAKAKKMV

>member
-29 YNIKEGTTVR
+29 YNIKEGATVR

-142 NLAQTVTAEEEEAI
+142 NLAQTVTAEEEEAL

-457 FDNAKGNSIY
+457 FDNAKTGSVY
-467 NFSVGVDSIGLMSTS
+467 NFYVGTDSIGLMSTS

-506 GTSDNKGLDAI
+506 GTSESKGLDAI

-528 EPEPGTGIKD
+528 EPGEGTGIKD
-538 VTVSGNAKASKMV
+538 ITVSGKAKAKKMV

>member
-21 DWSLGNLA
+21 DWSLGNLG
-29 YNIKEGTTVR
+29 YNIKEGATVR

-54 VTDNKYSDVTLSAV
+54 VTDNKYSDVTMSAV

-87 DGVVFKDFGELQND
+87 DGVVFKEFGELQND

-118 IAWEEGNEPTL
+118 IAWEEGTEPTL

-142 NLAQTVTAEEEEAI
+142 NLAQTVTAEEEEALKTI
-156 KSNIAGENPMWADAT
+156 AAGENPRWITAGSGSKA
-171 NKKDAT
+171 
-177 KNRFQ
+177 RFQ
-182 LMTDLNE
+182 LMADLNE

-205 LYITTKAKN
+205 LYITSKAKN
-214 LLIAQTSGTKV
+214 LLVAQTAGTSV
-225 KRLHLAQRG
+225 KRLHLAQKG
-234 NKVLIP
+234 NKILIP

-247 VAIKFGYVDTK
+247 IAIKHGYVDNK
-258 KEHSIQIPNATCPD
+258 KEYSIQIPNATCPD
-272 ATNEAKDSVASGKS
+272 ATNANKDSIRSEKKPS
-286 VALHVFKVEKEG
+286 LHVFTVNKEG

-330 PEGNVLKTIK
+330 PEGNVLKTFK

-376 KQDFTLKSDTTFV
+376 KQEFTLKSDTTFV

-467 NFSVGVDSIGLMSTS
+467 NFYVGTDSIGLMSTS

-506 GTSDNKGLDAI
+506 GTSESKGLDAI
-517 IIYASTDTPEP
+517 IIYASTDSPEP
-528 EPEPGTGIKD
+528 EPGPGTGIKD
-538 VTVSGNAKASKMV
+538 VTVSGKAKAKKMV
-551 RNGQII
+551 RNGQLI

>member
-1 MKKIFTLIVLALF
+1 MKKIFTLTVLALF

-29 YNIKEGTTVR
+29 YNIKEGATVR
-39 MSKVMKSGIKVTFPE
+39 ISKVMKSGIKVTFPE
-54 VTDNKYSDVTLSAV
+54 VTDNQYSDVFLSAV
-68 LIPETGDEILLE
+68 LTPETGDAILLQ

-87 DGVVFKDFGELQND
+87 DGVVFKDFDELQND

-109 EFIAGEGEE
+109 EFSAGDGEE
-118 IAWEEGNEPTL
+118 IAWEEGSEPTL

-142 NLAQTVTAEEEEAI
+142 NLAQTVTAEEEEAL
-156 KSNIAGENPMWADAT
+156 KAIAAQNGRWT
-171 NKKDAT
+171 TTGNKGKD
-177 KNRFQ
+177 RFQ

-214 LLIAQTSGTKV
+214 LLVAQTAGTKV
-225 KRLHLAQRG
+225 KRLHLAQPG
-234 NKVLIP
+234 NKILIP

-247 VAIKFGYVDTK
+247 VAIKFGYVDK
-258 KEHSIQIPNATCPD
+258 NKEYSIQIPNATCPD
-272 ATNEAKDSVASGKS
+272 ATNEAKDSVASSKS
-286 VALHVFKVEKEG
+286 PALHVFKVEKEG

-309 TSIEITPFSNEKYK
+309 TSIDITPFSDEKYK

-362 EGKIFT
+362 EGKVFT
-368 YGARGSEF
+368 FGARGSEF

-413 SVTVG
+413 SITVG

-467 NFSVGVDSIGLMSTS
+467 NFYVGTDSIGLMSTS

-506 GTSDNKGLDAI
+506 GTSESKGLDAI

-528 EPEPGTGIKD
+528 EPEPGEDTGIND
-538 VTVSGNAKASKMV
+538 VTVSGNAKAKKMV

-557 IVKGNNEYNV
+557 IVKGNNEYNA